1 MSTQKQIKANRQN
14 AQKSTGPKTDEG
26 KAAVSKNAVKHGLF
40 AAEAVIT
47 GEDPADY
54 EAFHDNF
61 LAELAPVGM
70 VESTLAERVISMA
83 WRLQR
88 AERMQ
93 TQVIEDMIER
103 KVTNPSAIRSR
114 EWDRSSEGIR
124 PGDPRYDP
132 EHLALGRIATSDWS
146 YFRVLDRMLMYE
158 RRIEN
163 SMMKMIKDL
172 KRFQIMRRIEL
183 QDANQQNEPSPSLR
197 DGAATRSALAV
208 SKGNLKKQSQNYGSQ
223 FQVPGSAVTARKG
236 NVKKQSQNYG
246 SQFQVPGSAVTAR
259 KGNVKKQTQF
269 IEDLMGAKSLMQRI
283 YNNNPAGLNE
293 ENKANSN
300 PISGQLRDGSQ
311 ESGACPGRSDD
322 FRKEAD
328 SSLVARR
335 S

>member
-1 MSTQKQIKANRQN
+1 MATQKQIKANRQN

-26 KAAVSKNAVKHGLF
+26 KAVVSKNAVKHGLF

-93 TQVIEDMIER
+93 NQVIEDMIEC
-103 KVTNPSAIRSR
+103 KVTNPSAVRSR
-114 EWDRSSEGIR
+114 KWDRNREGIR
-124 PGDPRYDP
+124 PDDPRYET

-146 YFRVLDRMLMYE
+146 SFRVLDRMFMYE

-163 SMMKMIKDL
+163 SMMKMMKEL
-172 KRFQIMRRIEL
+172 KRFQIMRRIEY

-197 DGAATRSALAV
+197 DSLGGHLTAEAATRVATRNSLSV
-208 SKGNLKKQSQNYGSQ
+208 SKGDLKKQTQNYGSQ
-223 FQVPGSAVTARKG
+223 FQVPGSAVKARNG
-236 NVKKQSQNYG
+236 NL
-246 SQFQVPGSAVTAR
+246 
-259 KGNVKKQTQF
+259 KKQTQF
-269 IEDLMGAKSLMQRI
+269 IEALMGAKSFMQRN
-283 YNNNPAGLNE
+283 YNNNPAGLTE
-293 ENKANSN
+293 ENKAN
-300 PISGQLRDGSQ
+300 PSGLSMSARNCRTDQTQFIAREALEGGQSIHC
-311 ESGACPGRSDD
+311 SGKIQG
-322 FRKEAD
+322 
-328 SSLVARR
+328 
-335 S
+335 